1 MKKILMYVAN
11 RIWLILGIYSV
22 SLIAG
27 AATFAL
33 LEQKSFSE
41 GLWWATVTA
50 LTIGYG
56 DLTPVT
62 PAGRVVGSLFGH
74 FWIFVVIPMIIANI
88 ILHLIE
94 DKNIFTDEEQRE
106 LMRRIQHVEQLLDR
120 DLALGQNTTANRP
133 PALATPTPSIEAD
146 AASWHASRPVA

>member
-22 SLIAG
+22 SLLAG
-27 AATFAL
+27 AGTFAL
-33 LEQKSFSE
+33 LEQKTFSE

-62 PAGRVVGSLFGH
+62 PAGRIVGSLFGH

-88 ILHLIE
+88 ILQLIE
-94 DKNIFTDEEQRE
+94 DKNIFTDEEQQE

-120 DLALGQNTTANRP
+120 DSALAQNEAANRP
-133 PALATPTPSIEAD
+133 PARLAPTPSIDAD
-146 AASWHASRPVA
+146 AGSWQASRPVA

>member
-1 MKKILMYVAN
+1 MKKVLMYVAN
-11 RIWLILGIYSV
+11 RIWLILGIYSL
-22 SLIAG
+22 SLLAG
-27 AATFAL
+27 AASFAL
-33 LEQKSFSE
+33 LEQKSFGE
-41 GLWWATVTA
+41 GLWWAAVTA

-62 PAGRVVGSLFGH
+62 PAGRVAGTFFGH

>member
-1 MKKILMYVAN
+1 MYVAN
-11 RIWLILGIYSV
+11 RIWLILGIYSL
-22 SLIAG
+22 SLLAG
-27 AATFAL
+27 AASFAL
-33 LEQKSFSE
+33 LEQKSFGE
-41 GLWWATVTA
+41 GLWWAAVTA

-62 PAGRVVGSLFGH
+62 PAGRVAGTFFGH

>member
-11 RIWLILGIYSV
+11 RIWLILGIYSL
-22 SLIAG
+22 SLLAG
-27 AATFAL
+27 AASFAL

-41 GLWWATVTA
+41 GLWWAAVTA

-62 PAGRVVGSLFGH
+62 PAGRVAGTLFGH
-74 FWIFVVIPMIIANI
+74 FWIFMVIPMIIANI

-106 LMRRIQHVEQLLDR
+106 LMQRIQHMEQLLDHN
-120 DLALGQNTTANRP
+120 LALGQHTLASRP
-133 PALATPTPSIEAD
+133 PALATPIPSIEGEPAGL
-146 AASWHASRPVA
+146 SSR